1 MFIMVLHCV
10 YASES
15 VIQIF
20 GDSEAQKDDDKML
33 TVKLLSSDTIG
44 IISGKITGNENVQ
57 IIKVNGKNNWNL
69 TYNSETGVFNVY
81 KAEGAKEEEII
92 TIEYKAINE
101 NATGKII
108 ISNLKATSIDYI
120 SETLPNTEKNIQIKG
135 QEKMEEETQ
144 KEEQNQIAEEA
155 ESGKDINTNEEGKD
169 DKEEQKEI
177 AEEAE
182 SREDI
187 NTKEERKD
195 NKEEQKEKN
204 EEAEKR
210 EDVNTKEAERKD
222 IYGEPEKER
231 SIENDSKQESNIIK
245 TLPKTGEFNVI
256 IPIIIV
262 VALLGII
269 FFWIKCNS
277 YKDYNEK

>member
-10 YASES
+10 YATES

-33 TVKLLSSDTIG
+33 TVKLLSSDKIG

-69 TYNSETGVFNVY
+69 TYNSETGVFNIY

-92 TIEYKAINE
+92 TIEYKAISE
-101 NATGKII
+101 NATGKIT

-120 SETLPNTEKNIQIKG
+120 SETLPNIEKDIQIKG
-135 QEKMEEETQ
+135 QETMEEENQ
-144 KEEQNQIAEEA
+144 KEDQNQIAEET
-155 ESGKDINTNEEGKD
+155 ESQDDINTKEEGKD
-169 DKEEQKEI
+169 DKEEQKEKT
-177 AEEAE
+177 EETE
-182 SREDI
+182 SKEDI

-195 NKEEQKEKN
+195 NYIDVEE
-204 EEAEKR
+204 
-210 EDVNTKEAERKD
+210 
-222 IYGEPEKER
+222 ER
-231 SIENDSKQESNIIK
+231 SIEDNSKKESNTTK
-245 TLPKTGEFNVI
+245 TLPKTGNFNVI

-262 VALLGII
+262 VVILGTL
-269 FFWIKCNS
+269 FFYIKCNS
-277 YKDYNEK
+277 YKDT